1 VRQRAALID
10 ADPGVVRA
18 LSERLEGV
26 GWEIRVLTCPVSID
40 GIVADR
46 LGAIVVDLTL
56 LGSDPWEY
64 LERLRAALPDLVIVV
79 CTGPSTVAQRVLGLR
94 LGADDWL
101 TKPCHPDELV
111 ARVEA
116 GMRRLRRAGGGHAP
130 ALVAAD
136 LEIRPGAAQAFVRGE
151 SVGLTRREFELLSVL
166 ARSEGR
172 VLEREEIYQRVWG
185 YAMVRGDRSVDV
197 FVRKVRLKLEQVTP
211 DWSYVHTHFGVGYR
225 FAPASARLYNEITS
239 GGARPDGLHRD
250 GRPGRATCR
259 L

>member
-1 VRQRAALID
+1 
-10 ADPGVVRA
+10 
-18 LSERLEGV
+18 
-26 GWEIRVLTCPVSID
+26 
-40 GIVADR
+40 
-46 LGAIVVDLTL
+46 
-56 LGSDPWEY
+56 
-64 LERLRAALPDLVIVV
+64 
-79 CTGPSTVAQRVLGLR
+79 
-94 LGADDWL
+94 
-101 TKPCHPDELV
+101 
-111 ARVEA
+111 
-116 GMRRLRRAGGGHAP
+116 MRRLRRAGGGHAP